1 MKNEEACLNA
11 VVVDDHSLVLEGLKS
26 LLGGLPAIRHIEA
39 VRTGHELL
47 EKMARQTFDIYLLD
61 VELPDM
67 DGLALVDAIRRQ
79 QPQAKIVVNTMHE
92 EIWTIRRLAEARVD
106 GVVFKTSDPGHVLR
120 AVTAATAGE
129 KYFCP
134 KFEKLLHKMD
144 RTENGT
150 AAAAETPS
158 PRELDVLRAMAKGY
172 STVEISH
179 LLFISENTVET
190 HRKNLMQKFGA
201 RNATDLVLRALAKG
215 YLTLPIE

>member
-92 EIWTIRRLAEARVD
+92 
-106 GVVFKTSDPGHVLR
+106 
-120 AVTAATAGE
+120 
-129 KYFCP
+129 
-134 KFEKLLHKMD
+134 
-144 RTENGT
+144 
-150 AAAAETPS
+150 
-158 PRELDVLRAMAKGY
+158 
-172 STVEISH
+172 
-179 LLFISENTVET
+179 
-190 HRKNLMQKFGA
+190 
-201 RNATDLVLRALAKG
+201 
-215 YLTLPIE
+215 